1 MAHSNITIYTTRNN
15 YTTSNNLFYMQI
27 GADGSF
33 GVSEGVDDW
42 WNVYGV
48 IKLKTWTHIGIIL
61 VDNGFFIYILT
72 LCLLLTCKL

>member
-1 MAHSNITIYTTRNN
+1 
-15 YTTSNNLFYMQI
+15 MQI